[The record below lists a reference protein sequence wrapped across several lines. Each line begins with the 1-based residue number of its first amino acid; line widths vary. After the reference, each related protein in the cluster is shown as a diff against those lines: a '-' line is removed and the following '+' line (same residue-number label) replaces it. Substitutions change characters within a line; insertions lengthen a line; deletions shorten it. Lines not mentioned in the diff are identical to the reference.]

1 MRCETGIRLMGALG
15 MALLA
20 AVVIGCGRHPSGVGD
35 SGFALIIQAHR
46 GAGNLAPENTL
57 PTFEL
62 AWGIGT
68 VPEADIRVTRDG
80 VPVAFHDTH
89 FGRLVKGAS
98 PVLQKKGVAD
108 LTWQEL
114 SALDVGAW
122 RGDEFVGQRVPRM
135 ADVFAAMRGRPSRSL
150 YMDIKKVPLDQL
162 VALAREYGVE
172 GQLIQ
177 ASTKYDEVRAWKS
190 LSPTSRT
197 LLWMGGTEAS
207 LGKRLEELR
216 AVDFAYVDQLQ
227 IHVKVG
233 DLKAEDPFV
242 PSSAF
247 LQSVGQELAARKIL
261 FQTLPS
267 GSSDPMAFHRLMDL
281 GVNSFA
287 TDDPKIAVEA
297 VKAYLRARGRE

>member
-1 MRCETGIRLMGALG
+1 MGALG

-20 AVVIGCGRHPSGVGD
+20 AGVIGCGRQPGGVGD
-35 SGFALIIQAHR
+35 AGFALIIQSHR

-62 AWGIGT
+62 AWEIGT
-68 VPEADIRVTRDG
+68 VPEADIRVARDG
-80 VPVAFHDTH
+80 VPVAFHDSH

-98 PVLQKKGVAD
+98 PDLKKKGVAD
-108 LTWQEL
+108 LTWLEL

-122 RGDEFVGQRVPRM
+122 KGDEFVGQRVPRM
-135 ADVFAAMRGRPSRSL
+135 TEVFAAMRGRPSRLL

-197 LLWMGGTEAS
+197 LLWMGGSEAH
-207 LGKRLEELR
+207 LGQRLAELR
-216 AVDFAYVDQLQ
+216 AVDFACVDQLQ

-233 DLKAEDPFV
+233 DLKAEDPFT

-247 LQSVGQELAARKIL
+247 LQSVGKELAARKIL

-267 GSSDPMAFHRLMDL
+267 GSSDPMAYHRLMDL

-297 VKAYLRARGRE
+297 VRAYLRERGRE